1 MEVVII
7 YLYMLQDDNV
17 KTNTRIK
24 KKIEASGAKIISLS
38 LDDLK
43 KSINGVTKSPKI
55 NKNK

>member
-1 MEVVII
+1 MI
-7 YLYMLQDDNV
+7 MLKQ
-17 KTNTRIK
+17 TPELK

-55 NKNK
+55 KTINK